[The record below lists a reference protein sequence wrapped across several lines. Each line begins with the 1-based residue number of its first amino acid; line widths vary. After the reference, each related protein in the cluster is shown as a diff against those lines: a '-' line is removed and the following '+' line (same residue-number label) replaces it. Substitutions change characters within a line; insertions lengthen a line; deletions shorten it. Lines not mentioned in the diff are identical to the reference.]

1 MPDFSRVKI
10 RNRLMSAFSAILVIL
25 VALVGI
31 GVERVQTIDT
41 RLYNIDEING
51 VLMRQAINFR
61 GSVHDRAIALRDI
74 AIVRDEDRVD
84 ELVTLHDDLAD
95 NYAEASDGMQAM
107 REQHPDVFTDEA
119 QALLA
124 DIRSVAERGREVAQ
138 SVIDDRRAGNVEAAR
153 QLISTEGGEIYANW
167 LNSIN
172 AFIDYQEAATTRDT
186 EVARG
191 IASGFTKLMFGLGG
205 IALVIGFTLAF
216 TMSRRLVRELG
227 AEPHQVRAYADA
239 VGEGN
244 LAYQPDVSVD
254 RNSDSIFAAQIRM
267 AEHLSELIRRV
278 QGSTQSVASDSQL
291 IAENNSDLASSMED
305 QANSLAKTASAMDEL
320 NSTVAQN
327 TDNSRQASEEAN
339 KASDVAKR
347 GGQSVYQVTETMKD
361 LNKSSEEIATI
372 TSTIDSIAFQ
382 TNILALN
389 ASVEAA
395 RAGEHGRGFAVVAHE
410 VRQLAQRSA
419 DAAREIKDLISGNLE
434 RVKHGDAQ
442 AVEASE
448 ATEEIVAAIERVNGL
463 MQEILHASEE
473 QNTGVNEVNNAI
485 NSMDHVTQR
494 NSQSIQEGAES
505 AKHLQ
510 AQARELADA
519 VSVFRLERHD

>member
-1 MPDFSRVKI
+1 MLDFSRVKI

-31 GVERVQTIDT
+31 GVERVQTIDD
-41 RLYNIDEING
+41 RLYNIDEVNG
-51 VLMRQAINFR
+51 VLMRHAINLR
-61 GSVHDRAIALRDI
+61 GSVHDRAIALRDMT
-74 AIVRDEDRVD
+74 IVRDEARFN
-84 ELVTLHDDLAD
+84 ELVTLHDNLAD
-95 NYAEASDGMQAM
+95 DYAEAAEGM
-107 REQHPDVFTDEA
+107 REMRSKHPEA
-119 QALLA
+119 FGDRTEALLG
-124 DIRSVAERGREVAQ
+124 DIQDIAERGRETAQ
-138 SVIDDRRAGNVEAAR
+138 AVINAR
-153 QLISTEGGEIYANW
+153 QTNDYKSARTLISGEGGETYAEW
-167 LNSIN
+167 LNTIN
-172 AFIDYQEAATTRDT
+172 AFIDYQEAATNRDT

-191 IASGFTKLMFGLGG
+191 IASGFTKLMLGLGG
-205 IALVIGFTLAF
+205 IALIIGFTLAF
-216 TMSRRLVRELG
+216 TISRRLVRELG
-227 AEPHQVRAYADA
+227 AEPYQVRAYADA

-244 LAYQPDVSVD
+244 LAYQPDVPVD
-254 RNSDSIFAAQIRM
+254 RNSDSIFAAQVRM
-267 AEHLSELIRRV
+267 ADHLGDLIRRV
-278 QGSTQSVASDSQL
+278 QGSTESVASDSQL
-291 IAENNSDLASSMED
+291 IAENNGELASSMED

-419 DAAREIKDLISGNLE
+419 DAAREIKDLIAGNLE

-473 QNTGVNEVNNAI
+473 QNTGVSEVNNAI

-510 AQARELADA
+510 SQAQELADA
-519 VSVFRLERHD
+519 VSVFRLERHG